1 MTVTLERVAVI
12 CLGMPLPKRFCAL
25 VIFGRLYSKIV
36 LLRSENATIVKF
48 LIGKCAL
55 HLLLSI
61 PSLPSVHSPN
71 GVSTSSLV
79 TLTRPGGMRIS
90 SSRLIILL
98 NGPRRCL
105 RLRQMV
111 EHRRFS
117 FSIILS
123 LGLVSHKRSL
133 LTMDALFE
141 MS

>member
-36 LLRSENATIVKF
+36 LLRSENATIVRF

-61 PSLPSVHSPN
+61 PSLPSGPSPN

-90 SSRLIILL
+90 SSRVIMLL

-105 RLRQMV
+105 HLRQMV
-111 EHRRFS
+111 EQRQFS

-123 LGLVSHKRSL
+123 LGLVSLKQSSL
-133 LTMDALFE
+133 IMDVIFE
-141 MS
+141 TS